1 MFFVGNS
8 FFQWE
13 DHNLPEW
20 VAALGKARGL
30 PFEVGGDII
39 PGDLILTDFLQHPVI
54 KKALAERKYQ
64 VWVIQG
70 HELEPIEHPREFR
83 QAIRDFNKA
92 IVAAGGRT
100 VLFMTWEFRWRKILP
115 EVADAYES
123 IGQELHIPIIPAG
136 LVYRDC
142 DREPPE
148 GKKPFFLTASP
159 EHPDGDLHENDLGAA
174 VNAYATFSVLTGQ
187 NPLGQ
192 AFSAPGNT
200 IKPDLLRYLSDHA
213 WVRVAPRLRGA
224 RTETGTGH

>member
-1 MFFVGNS
+1 MALVVSPCFHSAFRLGLQSPRTRNYTEDLRSSVANGGSVFFVGNS

-64 VWVIQG
+64 IWVIQG
-70 HELEPIEHPREFR
+70 HELEPIDHPREFR

-92 IVAAGGRT
+92 IVAAGGST

-142 DREPPE
+142 DRAPPE
-148 GKKPFFLTASP
+148 GKKPFFLVKRHP
-159 EHPDGDLHENDLGAA
+159 ELTPWRHQLLTPDGC
-174 VNAYATFSVLTGQ
+174 
-187 NPLGQ
+187 
-192 AFSAPGNT
+192 
-200 IKPDLLRYLSDHA
+200 
-213 WVRVAPRLRGA
+213 
-224 RTETGTGH
+224 